1 MLRCE
6 LQEALQP
13 VRSAALWARI
23 NSETAAFGETR
34 MAGRYLRVHYEKL
47 CSDPRSTISEILRFL
62 ESAGSAPDDEMLR
75 EVVPPGSIGRWQ
87 HLGEPSIMDWI
98 NSVPGEALHR
108 FGYC

>member
-6 LQEALQP
+6 LQEAPQP

-47 CSDPRSTISEILRFL
+47 CSDPRSTIGDILRFL
-62 ESAGSAPDDEMLR
+62 ESAGSAPADEMLG
-75 EVVPPGSIGRWQ
+75 EVVPPGSIGR
-87 HLGEPSIMDWI
+87 
-98 NSVPGEALHR
+98 
-108 FGYC
+108 